1 MSSPERIVRDF
12 CAAFARQDLQEI
24 LGFFAEDAVYHNIP
38 MAPAEGL
45 PAIEAVLK
53 QFVTPGAPA
62 EFEIRNLSVSGSTV
76 LTERLDRLQ
85 LQGKAVALPV
95 MGAFEV
101 DAAGKIRAWRDYFDM
116 AQMMKQLQ

>member
-1 MSSPERIVRDF
+1 MSSPERVVRDF

-24 LGFFAEDAVYHNIP
+24 LGFFAEDAVYHNVP

-62 EFEIRNLSVSGSTV
+62 EFEIRNLAVSGSTV

-85 LQGKAVALPV
+85 LQGKAVELPV
-95 MGAFEV
+95 MGAFEI
-101 DAAGKIRAWRDYFDM
+101 DAAGKIRAWRDYFDV